1 MFKGASTPFRAKI
14 KKGSSPM
21 AEAISERQVGRRFD
35 IQRMFSTLFR
45 PRQAFEIVKT
55 EGRASWLTPMLI
67 LSLFALLA
75 VLVSGYLRTRAA
87 MLGEVALP
95 PGWEYW
101 TPDMQNNYMQAQQL
115 NQGKVVMYVFPLVSA
130 WAGLWVGWLVLGG
143 LLHLGSTLLGG
154 RGSMQSALNITA
166 WASVPFALRD
176 ILRIIYMLM
185 AQHAITSPGLS
196 GFGTSAFMVQV
207 LSRTDI
213 FLFWSIVLLIIGF
226 AVVDGL
232 TRGKAVLG
240 VLVVM
245 LIILSAQAGLGSML
259 ANLGGTVTQRPF

>member
-1 MFKGASTPFRAKI
+1 
-14 KKGSSPM
+14 M

-45 PRQAFEIVKT
+45 PSRAFEIIKT
-55 EGRASWLTPMLI
+55 EARSSWLTPMLI
-67 LSLFALLA
+67 LSLSALLA
-75 VLVSGYLRTRAA
+75 VLVSGYLRTQAA

-101 TPDMQNNYMQAQQL
+101 TPNMQNDYMQAQQL
-115 NQGKVVMYVFPLVSA
+115 NQGKVVMYIFPLVGA
-130 WAGLWVGWLVLGG
+130 WAGLWLGWVVLGG

-166 WASVPFALRD
+166 WASLPFALRD
-176 ILRIIYMLM
+176 ILRILYMLIE
-185 AQHAITSPGLS
+185 QHAINSPGLS
-196 GFGTSAFMVQV
+196 GFGTSIFMVQI

-213 FLFWSIVLLIIGF
+213 FLFWSILLLIIGF

-232 TRGKAVLG
+232 TRGKAILG
-240 VLVVM
+240 VLIVM
-245 LIILSAQAGLGSML
+245 LIILSAQAGLGSMIS
-259 ANLGGTVTQRPF
+259 NLGGAASQRPF